1 MSRVSKNIACGVAV
15 LALLAPSGFTQET
28 PAANSGE
35 GVVEDALATMN
46 KIIVTARKRDELLED
61 VPTAIS
67 AFGADDIAR
76 LNLVSIDDLSSF
88 TPGLQTAES
97 SVSSGG
103 SISLRGVG
111 SGSSNYLGD
120 QAVSINVDGM
130 QIGTLNIRKSAQID
144 LAQIE
149 VLRGPQALFFG
160 KNSPG
165 GVTVSQDSY
174 YQALYSGP
182 ISDSLGVRLVARY
195 SDLNGYFNIK
205 SVPANG
211 DPLVTKAPIDSWP
224 YGEEFFARGTVVF
237 EPRDALRVKGNCSP
251 RSPVRLIATSM
262 LAMAVRRMSPWPP
275 VHPGSTASASATTS
289 RSSEPSR
296 LITS

>member
-165 GVTVSQDSY
+165 GVISMKTADPTHDRLVELQTGYETVSQDSY

-224 YGEEFFARGTVVF
+224 YGERIQARRRVD
-237 EPRDALRVKGNCSP
+237 PRPATDHLPAGCAAIAARVP
-251 RSPVRLIATSM
+251 L
-262 LAMAVRRMSPWPP
+262 
-275 VHPGSTASASATTS
+275 
-289 RSSEPSR
+289 
-296 LITS
+296 